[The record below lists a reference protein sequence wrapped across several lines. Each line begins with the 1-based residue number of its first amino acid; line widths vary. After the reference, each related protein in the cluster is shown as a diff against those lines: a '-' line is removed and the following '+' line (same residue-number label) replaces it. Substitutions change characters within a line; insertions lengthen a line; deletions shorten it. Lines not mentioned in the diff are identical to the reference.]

1 MSSGE
6 GAEARGGAIRAAPL
20 GVAVLGSTGSIGRQT
35 IDVLESAGPDVYR
48 VRALAAGRDHATLS
62 GQLARLRPAV
72 AAMGDPAASTALEVP
87 PGTDLLA
94 GPDALIDMATRDDV
108 DVVVVATG
116 GIVSLRP
123 VLAALGTGKIVA
135 TANKETL
142 VAGGHLVMPLARAR
156 AREAAS
162 RDASSPLAST
172 LAWLRPIDSEHSAIW
187 QCLAG
192 ERIDEVARLILTASG
207 GPFRTWSA
215 ERLAEAT
222 PGDALAHPTWDMG
235 AKITIDSA
243 TLMNKGLEVIEAHW
257 LYDVAYERIDVLI
270 HPQSLVH
277 SLVEFVDGSLKAQMG
292 LPDMRIPIQ
301 YALRHPTRTHGP
313 APRLDLVEHSR
324 MTFEAPDER
333 RFPALAVARAAGLTG
348 PRATAALIA
357 ADEVGVERFLAGSLS
372 FPGIVALA
380 EEAVARYG
388 SGGAPHLEELVMLDR
403 EARAWCSAWSPGEG
417 SA

>member
-1 MSSGE
+1 
-6 GAEARGGAIRAAPL
+6 
-20 GVAVLGSTGSIGRQT
+20 
-35 IDVLESAGPDVYR
+35 
-48 VRALAAGRDHATLS
+48 
-62 GQLARLRPAV
+62 
-72 AAMGDPAASTALEVP
+72 
-87 PGTDLLA
+87 
-94 GPDALIDMATRDDV
+94 
-108 DVVVVATG
+108 
-116 GIVSLRP
+116 
-123 VLAALGTGKIVA
+123 
-135 TANKETL
+135 
-142 VAGGHLVMPLARAR
+142 
-156 AREAAS
+156 
-162 RDASSPLAST
+162 
-172 LAWLRPIDSEHSAIW
+172 
-187 QCLAG
+187 
-192 ERIDEVARLILTASG
+192 
-207 GPFRTWSA
+207 
-215 ERLAEAT
+215 
-222 PGDALAHPTWDMG
+222 
-235 AKITIDSA
+235 
-243 TLMNKGLEVIEAHW
+243 MNKGLEVIEAHW

-417 SA
+417 GA